1 MNKPYSQTG
10 MTLAE
15 LLITLGV
22 AAILVVGSTTALPRF
37 IQEGR
42 MVTEVNHFTTAL
54 ALARSM
60 AIMQDHRV
68 VLCPSR
74 DRSSCGNKR
83 FTRTFQWLESWPALT
98 VLGVAV
104 VTEILADKFPVVDNF
119 LDAAQTFVKPVAGTI
134 LAASV
139 LSELSPLQARVHTG
153 IERSAVADHLA
164 PRSSTHLSRYLAAW
178 NRRRKDSGSV
188 CPLSRHSERN

>member
-1 MNKPYSQTG
+1 MNKPHSQTG

-15 LLITLGV
+15 LLITLAV

-54 ALARSM
+54 ALARST

-74 DRSSCGNKR
+74 DRSSCGSSQDWTSGWLLFASDDRKR
-83 FTRTFQWLESWPALT
+83 DPDE
-98 VLGVAV
+98 
-104 VTEILADKFPVVDNF
+104 PV
-119 LDAAQTFVKPVAGTI
+119 
-134 LAASV
+134 
-139 LSELSPLQARVHTG
+139 LQAGELMGTG
-153 IERSAVADHLA
+153 ITLHAGNQRRHIVYQPDGSSGGTNASFTFCDRRHHARPRVICLSNTGRS
-164 PRSSTHLSRYLAAW
+164 RLSR
-178 NRRRKDSGSV
+178 RTCGGQPVR
-188 CPLSRHSERN
+188 CP